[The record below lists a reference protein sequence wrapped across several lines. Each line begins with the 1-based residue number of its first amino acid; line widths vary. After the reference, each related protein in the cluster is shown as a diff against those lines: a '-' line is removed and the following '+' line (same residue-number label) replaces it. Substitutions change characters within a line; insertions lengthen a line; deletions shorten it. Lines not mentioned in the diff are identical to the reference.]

1 MKQTENLKLNL
12 PERTDIYNLDV
23 LNENFKILDSV
34 IQQIKNGSLVPF
46 EIKSFTVSPS
56 SVDSG
61 VSTNVSFKWTYS
73 VTNPTDITSIT
84 INDTAVP
91 VSNTSYTTSV
101 NITASKAFTLK
112 VIKNGTTYTK
122 SVSISLK
129 PTTYNFYYGNY
140 GATENEVLNITSD
153 IVKGLTKKT
162 QTTRVMDINIS
173 LESTEKYIIFAIPTS
188 LTNNLVIYMNDF
200 MGGIETIKQLT
211 IDNIQYNI
219 MRSDYPYTNELTNT
233 MKISIKN

>member
-1 MKQTENLKLNL
+1 MNQTERIGLNL

-23 LNENFKILDSV
+23 YNRNFIILDSL
-34 IQQIKNGSLVPF
+34 IGELQDMIDSKF
-46 EIKSFTVSPS
+46 EISSFSASPS
-56 SVDSG
+56 SVSSG
-61 VSTNVSFKWTYS
+61 VDT
-73 VTNPTDITSIT
+73 T
-84 INDTAVP
+84 INMSWSFNNNNNIDSISINGT
-91 VSNTSYTTSV
+91 SLNTTDRSYSTSV
-101 NITASKAFTLK
+101 NLTSSKTFTLSVVRK
-112 VIKNGTTYTK
+112 GTTFTK
-122 SVSISLK
+122 SVTISIK
-129 PTTYNFYYGNY
+129 AKTYNFYYGNY
-140 GATENEVLNITSD
+140 GTTEDEVLNITPE

-162 QTTRVMDINIS
+162 QTTRVMDVNIS

-188 LTNNLVIYMNDF
+188 LADNLVIYVNDF